1 MNDVGL
7 IGLGVMGSSLILNIY
22 DNFSKNISGFDID
35 SKKIVDFEEKIKD
48 KSSIKIFNSLDKFVY
63 SIKTPRKII
72 ILIPS
77 GKYVDDLLE
86 KIVPH
91 LSQNDTLL
99 DGGNEW
105 YKNTEQRQKNPKILS
120 KNIKYLGCGI
130 SGGEKGARTGPCMMI
145 GGNYDGFKYFNP
157 LLEKISA
164 KYQNEF
170 CFDYYGDGGIGNYI
184 KMVHNGIEYG
194 VMQLISETYNIL
206 KNHYELSNVEISKI
220 LEKWNKGKLD
230 SYLLSITI
238 KILNKKDTNSG
249 VCLIDMMKDK
259 VDSKGTGHMTVIDAL
274 EKKIPINI
282 IFSALEFRN
291 LSIFRKNISSSPSPS
306 YKKILITDNIINKL
320 ENALYFSIILTFF
333 QGINLIYYHNLEVN
347 NDKLNLV
354 KLLKVW
360 RNGCIIKCNIIN
372 ETIEYIEKNKYEIN
386 EFVLFIKE
394 KHNIYYNDLFD
405 VINITKEPILTYSN
419 VLQFCNIIFS
429 KKLQSAPLLQAMRD
443 CFGGHMF
450 ELEDYN
456 EKIHADW
463 LE

>member
-7 IGLGVMGSSLILNIY
+7 IGLGVMGSNLILNIY
-22 DNFSKNISGFDID
+22 YNFSKNISCFDID
-35 SKKIVDFEEKIKD
+35 SKKINDFSKKIED
-48 KSSIKIFNSLDKFVY
+48 KSSIKIFDSLKNFVY

-86 KIVPH
+86 NIVPY

-105 YKNTEQRQKNPKILS
+105 YKNTESRQKNSNILS

-145 GGNYDGFKYFNP
+145 GGNYEGFKYFNH

-164 KYQNEF
+164 KYNNEF
-170 CFDYYGDGGIGNYI
+170 CFDYYGNGGIGNYI

-194 VMQLISETYNIL
+194 FMQLISETYNIL
-206 KNHYELSNVEISKI
+206 KNHYELSNADISKI
-220 LEKWNKGKLD
+220 FEKWNKKKLD

-238 KILNKKDTNSG
+238 KILNKKDSDSG
-249 VCLIDMMKDK
+249 LCLIDMIKDK

-291 LSIFRKNISSSPSPS
+291 LSVFRKNISSSSKNT
-306 YKKILITDNIINKL
+306 YKKMIINTNIIDKL

-347 NDKLNLV
+347 KDKLNLV

-372 ETIEYIEKNKYEIN
+372 EIIDYIIKNKYEIN
-386 EFVLFIKE
+386 EFVLFLKE
-394 KHNIYYNDLFD
+394 KNNIYYNDLFD
-405 VINITKEPILTYSN
+405 VINSTKEPILTYSN

-450 ELEDYN
+450 ELENFN

>member
-1 MNDVGL
+1 
-7 IGLGVMGSSLILNIY
+7 
-22 DNFSKNISGFDID
+22 
-35 SKKIVDFEEKIKD
+35 
-48 KSSIKIFNSLDKFVY
+48 
-63 SIKTPRKII
+63 
-72 ILIPS
+72 
-77 GKYVDDLLE
+77 
-86 KIVPH
+86 
-91 LSQNDTLL
+91 
-99 DGGNEW
+99 
-105 YKNTEQRQKNPKILS
+105 
-120 KNIKYLGCGI
+120 
-130 SGGEKGARTGPCMMI
+130 
-145 GGNYDGFKYFNP
+145 

-291 LSIFRKNISSSPSPS
+291 LSIFRKNISSSPCPS

-347 NDKLNLV
+347 NDKLNLI

-372 ETIEYIEKNKYEIN
+372 EIIDYIDKNKYEIN
-386 EFVLFIKE
+386 EFVFFIKE

>member
-7 IGLGVMGSSLILNIY
+7 IGLGVMGSNLILNIY
-22 DNFSKNISGFDID
+22 DNFSKKISCFDID
-35 SKKIVDFEEKIKD
+35 SKKINDFSKKIED
-48 KSSIKIFNSLDKFVY
+48 KSSIKIFDSLKNFVY

-86 KIVPH
+86 NIVPY

-105 YKNTEQRQKNPKILS
+105 YKNTESRQKNSNILS

-145 GGNYDGFKYFNP
+145 GGNYEGFKYFNH

-164 KYQNEF
+164 KYNNEF
-170 CFDYYGDGGIGNYI
+170 CFDYYGNGGIGNYI

-194 VMQLISETYNIL
+194 FMQLISETYNIL
-206 KNHYELSNVEISKI
+206 KNHYELSNADISKI
-220 LEKWNKGKLD
+220 FEKWNKKKLD

-238 KILNKKDTNSG
+238 KILNKKDSDSG
-249 VCLIDMMKDK
+249 LCLIDMIKDK

-291 LSIFRKNISSSPSPS
+291 LSVFRKNISSSSKNT
-306 YKKILITDNIINKL
+306 YKKMIINTNIIDKL

-347 NDKLNLV
+347 KDKLNLV

-372 ETIEYIEKNKYEIN
+372 EIIDYIIKNKYEIN
-386 EFVLFIKE
+386 EFVLFLKE
-394 KHNIYYNDLFD
+394 KNNIYYNDLFD
-405 VINITKEPILTYSN
+405 VINSTKEPILTYSN

-450 ELEDYN
+450 ELENFN